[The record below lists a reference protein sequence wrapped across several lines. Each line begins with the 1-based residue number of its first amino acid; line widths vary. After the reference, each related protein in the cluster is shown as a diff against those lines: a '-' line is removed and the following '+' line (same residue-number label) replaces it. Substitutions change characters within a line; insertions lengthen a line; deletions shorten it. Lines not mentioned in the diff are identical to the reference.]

1 MSRFYRSPAVYLA
14 GLYTC
19 TLVILLLVNGRPA
32 FLDPPVYPVEEKKQW
47 RESMESIEHF
57 YAQRAYGNPGINI
70 GERLMEAW
78 ERIAWSPQSAL
89 LKPFSADKNWR
100 LEGPVNIGGRM
111 RAVLFHPTET
121 STLYAGAASGGV
133 WKSTDLGLSW
143 LPLTDQ
149 MPRLPVG
156 ALVIDRANPNILYAG
171 TGEPLGTNFG
181 RSGGSPYYDGL
192 GVMRTSDGGA
202 NWTLLPWPK
211 ANSAVHRIAL
221 HPASSDTLLVAT
233 VDKLWKSTD
242 AGQTWNSTLDGYIT
256 EVMYKPDDPATVYAA
271 IGAEYGGSSNGIY
284 ISRAGGEQFS
294 WTKLADNLP
303 PGDSTARVV
312 MSIPAGNPN
321 RIYAAMGL
329 NRRKMTDGDVDFK
342 GVFVSDDGGA
352 TWQRR
357 QNAIANDFTRGQGF
371 YDLTIM
377 ARPDN
382 PDVVFIGGIDL
393 HRSLTGA
400 DGFAKVSRWELRV
413 VDPKNPAYV
422 HADQHHLAFK
432 PDDPNVVVAACDGGI
447 FVSTDG
453 GTNWME
459 RSNGLATTQFYGIN
473 YAPSN
478 PGLLYGGTQDNSN
491 MRQIAPNQTD
501 WLYVGGGDGGRM
513 AIDPKNSNLM
523 YLTMNSTPYRTFDG
537 ASFEPLAA
545 GLNGY
550 RGNWIRPMLL
560 DPNGDR
566 LYTASDYVHRLS
578 PAKDATS
585 WLTISTKKVVRN
597 TGIVT
602 DLEMPQ
608 PNPRWMYSSSSDG
621 KVFVCENLTALDTE
635 WYDESTGLPNRWIS
649 DIHVGWGTL
658 RTVYAALSGYGTS
671 HAWKTIDG
679 GKTWI
684 DISGDLPDI
693 PCNAIIPSRTDTS
706 TVFLATDLGVW
717 YTTNG
722 GTNWKQFGNGLPNV
736 VCYDMKL
743 TPENRLI
750 VGTYGRGVWSVDAI
764 TSSGGTPP
772 APADLALDAAWPN
785 PFGPGIAASTSLRF
799 TLAKAADAELTVYNA
814 AGRAVAS
821 LASGR
826 REAGTHSVQFAAGNL
841 PAGTYIAVL
850 RAGGKTVTKKVALVR

>member
-1 MSRFYRSPAVYLA
+1 
-14 GLYTC
+14 
-19 TLVILLLVNGRPA
+19 
-32 FLDPPVYPVEEKKQW
+32 
-47 RESMESIEHF
+47 
-57 YAQRAYGNPGINI
+57 
-70 GERLMEAW
+70 
-78 ERIAWSPQSAL
+78 
-89 LKPFSADKNWR
+89 
-100 LEGPVNIGGRM
+100 
-111 RAVLFHPTET
+111 
-121 STLYAGAASGGV
+121 
-133 WKSTDLGLSW
+133 
-143 LPLTDQ
+143 
-149 MPRLPVG
+149 
-156 ALVIDRANPNILYAG
+156 
-171 TGEPLGTNFG
+171 
-181 RSGGSPYYDGL
+181 
-192 GVMRTSDGGA
+192 
-202 NWTLLPWPK
+202 
-211 ANSAVHRIAL
+211 VHRIAL

-233 VDKLWKSTD
+233 VDKLWKSTN

-256 EVMYKPDDPATVYAA
+256 EVMYKPDDPATVFAA

-284 ISRAGGEQFS
+284 VSRAAGERFS
-294 WTKLADNLP
+294 WTKLSDNLP

-329 NRRKMTDGDVDFK
+329 NRRKMTDSDVDFK
-342 GVFVSDDGGA
+342 GVFVSNDGGA
-352 TWQRR
+352 TWERR

-382 PDVVFIGGIDL
+382 PDIVFIGGIDL
-393 HRSLTGA
+393 HRSQTVA
-400 DGFAKVSRWELRV
+400 QGFAKVSRWELRV
-413 VDPKNPAYV
+413 IDPKNPAYV

-432 PDDPNVVVAACDGGI
+432 PDDPNTVAAACDGGI
-447 FVSTDG
+447 FISTDG
-453 GTNWME
+453 GTNWMD
-459 RSNGLATTQFYGIN
+459 RSSGLATTQFYGIN

-478 PGLLYGGTQDNSN
+478 PALLYGGTQDNSN

-523 YLTMNSTPYRTFDG
+523 YLNINSTPYRTFDG
-537 ASFEPLAA
+537 ANFQPLAG
-545 GLNGY
+545 GLSGY

-566 LYTASDYVHRLS
+566 LYTASDHVHRLS
-578 PAKDATS
+578 PAKDATN
-585 WLTISTKKVVRN
+585 WLTISLQKVVRN

-602 DLEMPQ
+602 DLEMPE

-621 KVFVCENLTALDTE
+621 KVFVCENLIALDTE

-649 DIHVGWGTL
+649 DIHIGWGTL

-679 GKTWI
+679 GKTWV

-693 PCNAIIPSRTDTS
+693 PCNTIIPSRTDS
-706 TVFLATDLGVW
+706 NAVFLATDLGVW

-722 GTNWKQFGNGLPNV
+722 GVNWKQFGNGLPNV

-764 TSSGGTPP
+764 TSTGSTPP

-785 PFGPGIAASTSLRF
+785 PFGPGIASSTSLRY
-799 TLAKAADAELTVYNA
+799 TLAKAADAELTVYNT
-814 AGRAVAS
+814 AGRAVAT

-826 REAGTHSVQFAAGNL
+826 REAGTHSVQFSAGNL

-850 RAGGKTVTKKVALVR
+850 RAAGKTVSRKVALVR